1 MEVGQMLNDFWA
13 QYGSI
18 ILSFLTSGVFGTIV
32 IGVVRGIVSRFA
44 NKSRTAE
51 LTTEQLNAISQKIAE
66 MLAGNVLDVD
76 VSQVVTDATREEL
89 KEISQTVAA
98 LKTAVTNANESTAL
112 MAKGISRSKLLN
124 EEEQQKL
131 VTAADTL
138 EATKTEKNRKRVKVK
153 IESTEQT
160 KPDDIVNFGG

>member
-13 QYGSI
+13 QYGPV

-138 EATKTEKNRKRVKVK
+138 EATKTEKDRKRVKVK
-153 IESTEQT
+153 IENTEQA